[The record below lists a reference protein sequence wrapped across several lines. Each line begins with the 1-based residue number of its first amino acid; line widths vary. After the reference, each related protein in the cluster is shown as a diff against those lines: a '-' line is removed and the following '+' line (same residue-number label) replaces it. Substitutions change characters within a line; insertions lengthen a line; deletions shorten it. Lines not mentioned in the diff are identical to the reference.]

1 MNSKVHSPAVQ
12 GSPSGL
18 PWISIGFAAA
28 LLLVH
33 VVLGPASTVL
43 IYDRD
48 ALLGGQLWR
57 AVTGHLVHAD
67 SGHLVWNLAA
77 LLILGAAYEGLV
89 RPRAVAYLGAV
100 LAGMI
105 SVDLWLLWVEPG
117 WERYCGLSGVLNTLF
132 VLLALE
138 LWRKTRSMLALLPIV
153 AATAKIGGEAWLGS
167 SLFWSGGWD
176 TVPGAHLAGIA
187 AGVMFWLCLWWRFVS
202 GDSGGSAKLS
212 GTVGR
217 RKVRARLG

>member
-1 MNSKVHSPAVQ
+1 MNRQVHSPGVQ

-18 PWISIGFAAA
+18 PWISIGLAAA

-33 VVLGPASTVL
+33 VLLGPASTVL

-48 ALLGGQLWR
+48 ALLGGQVWR

-67 SGHLVWNLAA
+67 SSHLVWNLAA
-77 LLILGAAYEGLV
+77 LLILGAAYEGVV
-89 RPRAVAYLGAV
+89 RPRAAAYLGAV
-100 LAGMI
+100 LAGMM
-105 SVDLWLLWVEPG
+105 SVDVWLLWIEPG

-138 LWRKTRSMLALLPIV
+138 LWRKTRSLLALLPIV
-153 AATAKIGGEAWLGS
+153 AATAKIVIEAWLGG

-176 TVPGAHLAGIA
+176 TVPGAHLAGLA
-187 AGVMFWLCLWWRFVS
+187 AGVPVWLCSQRRFVS
-202 GDSGGSAKLS
+202 GDSGGSARLPGS
-212 GTVGR
+212 VSR
-217 RKVRARLG
+217 RKARAELG